1 MIKEFLENSK
11 YAVILGE
18 NITFYPQ
25 KVTLDCSFAV
35 EIAVYNEIL
44 FRLSGKI
51 CPNLEEVET
60 ERAIYQGV
68 NGGIIYSL
76 CADFDR

>member
-1 MIKEFLENSK
+1 MVKELLENSK

-35 EIAVYNEIL
+35 EITVYNEIL

-51 CPNLEEVET
+51 CPSLEEVET
-60 ERAIYQGV
+60 ERAIYQGK
-68 NGGIIYSL
+68 NGGIVYSL
-76 CADFDR
+76 SKEFDR